1 MEADAKLYPS
11 FGQNISAKYQSTK
24 SKFATVIILRKGL
37 RKFKPQIWQIFFHE
51 KVKKEMTGQKR
62 KKTKLVPSIL
72 NWVIPEISYRR
83 FSSFFGWTLVEL
95 LPRFEEQEFKNK
107 ELEFN
112 V

>member
-1 MEADAKLYPS
+1 MN
-11 FGQNISAKYQSTK
+11 F
-24 SKFATVIILRKGL
+24 
-37 RKFKPQIWQIFFHE
+37 FFHE

-62 KKTKLVPSIL
+62 KKAKLVPSIL

-95 LPRFEEQEFKNK
+95 LPSFEEQEFKNK